1 MNKLYLK
8 KYNNLINS
16 KKIVII
22 YFNSNECSDTN
33 DIFLDFEKNNK
44 NFILLERINVEENQE
59 LVKYLD
65 LKCYPFFYIYK
76 NGKLIDQI
84 LGTLDI
90 EKILSQYLNT

>member
-16 KKIVII
+16 RKIVVI
-22 YFNSNECSDTN
+22 YFNSNECINTN
-33 DIFLDFEKNNK
+33 KIFLDFEKNNK
-44 NFILLERINVEENQE
+44 KFILLERINVEENTE
-59 LVKYLD
+59 LIKYLD

-90 EKILSQYLNT
+90 EKILRQYLNT

>member
-8 KYNNLINS
+8 KYNNLINC
-16 KKIVII
+16 KKIVVI
-22 YFNSNECSDTN
+22 YFNSNECINTN
-33 DIFLDFEKNNK
+33 KIFLDFEKNNK
-44 NFILLERINVEENQE
+44 KFILLERINVEENQE
-59 LVKYLD
+59 LIKYLD

>member
-8 KYNNLINS
+8 KYNNLINC
-16 KKIVII
+16 KKIVVI
-22 YFNSNECSDTN
+22 YFNSSECINTN
-33 DIFLDFEKNNK
+33 KIFLDFEKNNK
-44 NFILLERINVEENQE
+44 KFILLERINVEENQE
-59 LVKYLD
+59 LIKYLD

>member
-16 KKIVII
+16 RKIVVI
-22 YFNSNECSDTN
+22 YFNSNECINTN
-33 DIFLDFEKNNK
+33 KIFLDFEKNNK
-44 NFILLERINVEENQE
+44 KFILLERINVEENIE
-59 LVKYLD
+59 LIKYLD

-90 EKILSQYLNT
+90 EKILRQYLNT